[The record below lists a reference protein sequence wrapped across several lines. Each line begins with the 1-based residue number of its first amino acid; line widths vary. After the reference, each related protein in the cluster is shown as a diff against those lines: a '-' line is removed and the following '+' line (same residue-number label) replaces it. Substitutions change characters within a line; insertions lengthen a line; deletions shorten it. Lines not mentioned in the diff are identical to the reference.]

1 MERSTSYLQ
10 PDSTDQPD
18 TSPAALQKLYDK
30 LWADW
35 NAPRSPDLTD
45 EATAQRI
52 FDGQVSAIRG
62 GRAVQASEADQ

>member
-1 MERSTSYLQ
+1 MERSIRYLQ

-52 FDGQVSAIRG
+52 LDGQVPAIRA
-62 GRAVQASEADQ
+62 GRAAQASGDGQ